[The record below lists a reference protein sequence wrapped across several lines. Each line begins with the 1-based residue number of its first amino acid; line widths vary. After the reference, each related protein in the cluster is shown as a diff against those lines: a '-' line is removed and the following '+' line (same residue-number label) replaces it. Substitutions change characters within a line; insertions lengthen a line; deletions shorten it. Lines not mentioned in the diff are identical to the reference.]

1 MDTDPRLIRGFQ
13 LTAGLV
19 ALLMFVQAALAGQF
33 IAQDEPDLKDVHR
46 FVGYFLFLGTALQV
60 ALAWLTRDV
69 WRYRIVVWAAVI
81 LLVTVVQTALGD
93 VNRSEHNADLVA
105 IHIPLGVL
113 LFSLSSIVAMLS
125 VMDEGAKTALR
136 ERA

>member
-1 MDTDPRLIRGFQ
+1 M
-13 LTAGLV
+13 
-19 ALLMFVQAALAGQF
+19 
-33 IAQDEPDLKDVHR
+33 HR